1 MATTINHDMDQGSDF
16 SFTVVVKDAEGNA
29 RDIDTEYQA
38 YCQMKKFY
46 SSSESKSLLA
56 EVLSEGV
63 GVIRVSLPA
72 SATTNIKPGVYFY
85 DVELAGGDNA
95 VPTPN
100 TRIRVV
106 QGMITVYP
114 EVTK

>member
-29 RDIDTEYQA
+29 RNIDNEYQA

-46 SSSESKSLLA
+46 SSSESKSLPA
-56 EVLSEGV
+56 VVLSE

-72 SATTNIKPGVYFY
+72 SDTTNIKPGVYFY

-95 VPTPN
+95 VPPN

>member
-16 SFTVVVKDAEGNA
+16 SFTVVVKDADGNA
-29 RDIDTEYQA
+29 RNISTEYQA
-38 YCQMKKFY
+38 FCQMKKFY
-46 SSSESKSLLA
+46 SSSESKSLIA
-56 EVLSEGV
+56 AIESE
-63 GVIRVSLPA
+63 GVIRVSL
-72 SATTNIKPGVYFY
+72 SAAVTTTIKPGVYFY
-85 DVELAGGDNA
+85 DVELLGSDGAE
-95 VPTPN
+95 PTPN

>member
-16 SFTVVVKDAEGNA
+16 SFTVVVKDADGNP
-29 RDIDTEYQA
+29 RNIDTEYQA

-46 SSSESKSLLA
+46 SSSESKSLIA
-56 EVLSEGV
+56 AIESE
-63 GVIRVSLPA
+63 GVIRVSL
-72 SATTNIKPGVYFY
+72 SAAVTTTIKPGVYFY
-85 DVELAGGDNA
+85 DVELLGSAEA
-95 VPTPN
+95 EPTPN

-114 EVTK
+114 EVTT

>member
-16 SFTVVVKDAEGNA
+16 SFTVVVKDAEGNP
-29 RDIDTEYQA
+29 RDISQEYSA

-46 SSSESKSLLA
+46 SSSESKSLPA
-56 EVLSEGV
+56 VITETT
-63 GVIRVSLPA
+63 GVIRVSL
-72 SATTNIKPGVYFY
+72 SAAVTTTIKPGVYFY
-85 DVELAGGDNA
+85 DVELAGSDGA
-95 VPTPN
+95 EPTPN